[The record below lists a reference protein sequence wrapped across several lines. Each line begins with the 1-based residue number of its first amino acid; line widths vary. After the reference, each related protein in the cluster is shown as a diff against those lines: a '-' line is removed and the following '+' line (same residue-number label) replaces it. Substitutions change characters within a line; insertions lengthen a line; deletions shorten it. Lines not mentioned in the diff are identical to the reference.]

1 MSPALMRVLWVVVL
15 LSAVRGAPL
24 GTVTLPPVIPEPV
37 PLEPVAPEPP
47 QPAAAEPVP
56 LEPVTPEPV
65 AAEPVRVDSG
75 ADQNIST
82 PINTEQQQVSLDVDV
97 MLTGELN
104 PNHYPARRAA
114 QVVLHHLN
122 TRYGSP
128 YWWGALRQVH
138 KATAEALGDSGRKY
152 SLEVTLQDQI
162 SGTKET
168 CTAEVVFPGGPAGG
182 PPQVTTSYEGK
193 SEINTQA
200 QEEAL
205 YNQYNTSQNLLSG
218 HNLPDSQGHVA
229 PGMEPFWHLGGVASS
244 FVMLKESS
252 ENTLYNMA
260 QVVSVT
266 QLATENN
273 QLRFNYDVLLHEMVS
288 QEIIHWKLL
297 ASWSPQQG
305 VKASQMELLPKC
317 HHCEPPQEH

>member
-24 GTVTLPPVIPEPV
+24 GTVTPPPVILEPV
-37 PLEPVAPEPP
+37 PSV
-47 QPAAAEPVP
+47 PVP
-56 LEPVTPEPV
+56 S
-65 AAEPVRVDSG
+65 EPVRVDSG
-75 ADQNIST
+75 ADQNISI
-82 PINTEQQQVSLDVDV
+82 PIHTEQQQQQQQQQQVALDVDV

-218 HNLPDSQGHVA
+218 HNLPDSYGHVA

-297 ASWSPQQG
+297 ASWSPQEG

>member
-1 MSPALMRVLWVVVL
+1 MSPALMRVLRVVVL

-24 GTVTLPPVIPEPV
+24 ATVTLPPVILEPV
-37 PLEPVAPEPP
+37 PLEPVAPV
-47 QPAAAEPVP
+47 PVP
-56 LEPVTPEPV
+56 S
-65 AAEPVRVDSG
+65 EPVRVDSG
-75 ADQNIST
+75 ADQNISI
-82 PINTEQQQVSLDVDV
+82 PINTEQQQQQQQQQVSLDVDV

-218 HNLPDSQGHVA
+218 HNLPDSYGHVA

-297 ASWSPQQG
+297 ASWSPQEG

>member
-24 GTVTLPPVIPEPV
+24 GTVTPPPVILEPV
-37 PLEPVAPEPP
+37 PSV
-47 QPAAAEPVP
+47 PVP
-56 LEPVTPEPV
+56 S
-65 AAEPVRVDSG
+65 EPVRVDSG
-75 ADQNIST
+75 ADQNISI
-82 PINTEQQQVSLDVDV
+82 PIHTEQQQQQQQVALDVDV

-218 HNLPDSQGHVA
+218 HNLPDSYGHVA

-297 ASWSPQQG
+297 ASWSPQEG

>member
-24 GTVTLPPVIPEPV
+24 GTVTPPPVILEPV
-37 PLEPVAPEPP
+37 PSV
-47 QPAAAEPVP
+47 PVP
-56 LEPVTPEPV
+56 S
-65 AAEPVRVDSG
+65 EPVRVDSG
-75 ADQNIST
+75 ADQNISI
-82 PINTEQQQVSLDVDV
+82 PIHTEQQQQQQQQQQQVALDVDV

-218 HNLPDSQGHVA
+218 HNLPDSYGHVA

-297 ASWSPQQG
+297 ASWSPQEG

>member
-24 GTVTLPPVIPEPV
+24 GTVTPPPVILEPV
-37 PLEPVAPEPP
+37 PSV
-47 QPAAAEPVP
+47 PVP
-56 LEPVTPEPV
+56 S
-65 AAEPVRVDSG
+65 EPVRVDSG
-75 ADQNIST
+75 ADQNISI
-82 PINTEQQQVSLDVDV
+82 PIHTEQQQQQQQQQVALDVDV

-218 HNLPDSQGHVA
+218 HNLPDSYGHVA

-297 ASWSPQQG
+297 ASWSPQEG